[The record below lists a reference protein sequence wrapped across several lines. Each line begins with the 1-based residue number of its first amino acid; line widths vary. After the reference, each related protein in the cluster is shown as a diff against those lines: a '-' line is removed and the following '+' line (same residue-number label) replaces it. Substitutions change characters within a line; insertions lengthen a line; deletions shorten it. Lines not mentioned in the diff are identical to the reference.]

1 MDKPKATRMTSP
13 TEPATQRN
21 DGALKG
27 VALVVAATFL
37 FGLSDTVSKHLAML
51 YAVPLLL
58 AVRYGVN
65 LLLLMAVMMPR
76 HGTRLWRTS
85 RLALVLLR
93 GACLAAAS
101 LSMVLALRVM
111 PVGETVAII
120 YIAPFLVMLAAGP
133 ILGEKVSL
141 IGWLAAASSFLGVL
155 VIARPGSGLDPIGV
169 GLCLLNAGCAT
180 VYHLLTRMLTRTET
194 TMAML
199 FHTALVG
206 TVVFAS
212 FLPWSLGGAMP
223 ALFDAGLM
231 VVLGVLGTVGHLL
244 FTAAYRQAPASL
256 LAPVN
261 YLHIVWAAILGWLVF
276 AHVPDGLALIGM
288 AMIMASGVAVAVLAR
303 R

>member
-1 MDKPKATRMTSP
+1 MTSP
-13 TEPATQRN
+13 SISPSPRSE
-21 DGALKG
+21 GALKG

-58 AVRYGVN
+58 AVRYSVN
-65 LLLLMAVMMPR
+65 LVLLMGVMMPR
-76 HGTRLWRTS
+76 HGTGLWRTN
-85 RLALVLLR
+85 RLGLVVLR

-101 LSMVLALRVM
+101 ISMVFALRVM

-141 IGWLAAASSFLGVL
+141 IGWLAATCSFLGVL
-155 VIARPGSGLDPIGV
+155 IIARPSSGLDPIGV
-169 GLCLLNAGCAT
+169 ALCLVNAGCAT

-206 TVVFAS
+206 TVVFAA

-223 ALFDAGLM
+223 SPFDAGLM
-231 VVLGVLGTVGHLL
+231 VVLGVLGTVGHLM
-244 FTAAYRQAPASL
+244 FTAAYREAPASL

-276 AHVPDGLALIGM
+276 SHMPDGLALIGM
-288 AMIMASGVAVAVLAR
+288 AMIMASGVAVAVLAGR
-303 R
+303 

>member
-1 MDKPKATRMTSP
+1 MMTNPPESAAP
-13 TEPATQRN
+13 HHDA
-21 DGALKG
+21 ALNG

-65 LLLLMAVMMPR
+65 LLILVAVMVPR
-76 HGTRLWRTS
+76 HGTVLWRAN
-85 RLALVLLR
+85 RLGLMLLR

-101 LSMVLALRVM
+101 LSMVFALRVM

-133 ILGEKVSL
+133 ILGEKVSMV
-141 IGWLAAASSFLGVL
+141 GWMAAACSFVGVL
-155 VIARPGSGLDPIGV
+155 VIARPGSGLDPLGV
-169 GLCLLNAGCAT
+169 TWCLVNAGCAT

-206 TVVFAS
+206 TVVFTA
-212 FLPWSLGGAMP
+212 FLPWSLSGAMP
-223 ALFDAGLM
+223 DPFDAVLM
-231 VVLGVLGTVGHLL
+231 IVLGVLGTVGHLL